1 MTRRSML
8 LKALA
13 ATPADVQRVVK
24 IADPSAPRRQAA
36 AATLA
41 QMIDFEVRFRAQLS
55 RVVQEAH
62 PQLPEL
68 ALGPAWLAAAE
79 DPGTESLVDRFVAVR
94 QETLD
99 YLDGLSPGDWQHK
112 LAHATLG
119 ETSFRYLVQHL
130 VDHDNRH
137 LGMLMGQ
144 PPQAVPP
151 VPPARRMAADLRDAD
166 SQPHNEVR
174 NERKRIRKRSRRR
187 IRGD

>member
-1 MTRRSML
+1 
-8 LKALA
+8 
-13 ATPADVQRVVK
+13 
-24 IADPSAPRRQAA
+24 
-36 AATLA
+36 
-41 QMIDFEVRFRAQLS
+41 
-55 RVVQEAH
+55 VVQEAH

-68 ALGPAWLAAAE
+68 ALEPIRIEAPGEPA
-79 DPGTESLVDRFVAVR
+79 TELLVDRFVAVR

-151 VPPARRMAADLRDAD
+151 EPPAGRVAADFFDAD

-174 NERKRIRKRSRRR
+174 NERKRTRKRPRRGV
-187 IRGD
+187 RGD